1 MSGRVRVSGAGE
13 AAAEPFGEGWHVPGD
28 SLGERGDGERR
39 QHGAAH
45 GGGAPRLDGLARTR
59 GFCSLAVVRQTPSST
74 GFDRHV
80 LSVIFAQRH
89 SEPGCLEVG

>member
-13 AAAEPFGEGWHVPGD
+13 AAAELFGEGWHVPGD

-45 GGGAPRLDGLARTR
+45 GGGAPRLDGSHGLAD
-59 GFCSLAVVRQTPSST
+59 FALWQSSSNAVV
-74 GFDRHV
+74 DW
-80 LSVIFAQRH
+80 L
-89 SEPGCLEVG
+89 